1 MCVVERDQ
9 HLSGR
14 AIGAHQSSKATG
26 PVIRVH
32 GEVAQTHFFLS
43 TLHPIQILFVV
54 NVDVDVDV
62 DVDGLPP
69 VAVRCKLRYMSEK
82 SSNISKRRRT
92 ARAKDNADY
101 VAKRAEVLGAAATL
115 FKEQGFHS
123 TRLVDVAREAG
134 LDRATIY
141 YYAGSKEELLQDI
154 VGGVLDTAIS
164 AAEALRA
171 DETLTGMH
179 RLHTIFLTL
188 MTSYEENYPA
198 TFVYIQEQMHQV
210 GVQET
215 EWAQAIVKRTRLFDR
230 MLIEFIQQGI
240 SEGDLRSDIP
250 PRVHE
255 NALFGMLNW
264 THRWFVPGKGL
275 TGPEVAEYFWSIY
288 TGGALT
294 DSGRS
299 KARNTAPILRAVTG

>member
-1 MCVVERDQ
+1 MND
-9 HLSGR
+9 
-14 AIGAHQSSKATG
+14 
-26 PVIRVH
+26 
-32 GEVAQTHFFLS
+32 
-43 TLHPIQILFVV
+43 
-54 NVDVDVDV
+54 
-62 DVDGLPP
+62 
-69 VAVRCKLRYMSEK
+69 K

-92 ARAKDNADY
+92 ARAKDSADY

-115 FKEQGFHS
+115 FKQQGFHS

-154 VGGVLDTAIS
+154 VGGVLDTAI
-164 AAEALRA
+164 AAAQELGA
-171 DETLTGMH
+171 DVTLTGMQ
-179 RLHTIFLTL
+179 RLHQIFVIL

-215 EWAQAIVKRTRLFDR
+215 EWAKAILKRTRLFDQ
-230 MLIEFIQQGI
+230 MLINFIKEGI
-240 SEGDLRSDIP
+240 EEGDLRSDIP
-250 PRVHE
+250 PRLHE

-264 THRWFVPGKGL
+264 THRWFVPGGGL
-275 TGPEVAEYFWSIY
+275 TGRQVAETFWSIY

-294 DSGRS
+294 DSGRKKMGTS
-299 KARNTAPILRAVTG
+299 DPLLSVVNG

>member
-1 MCVVERDQ
+1 MPPTCVE
-9 HLSGR
+9 
-14 AIGAHQSSKATG
+14 
-26 PVIRVH
+26 
-32 GEVAQTHFFLS
+32 
-43 TLHPIQILFVV
+43 
-54 NVDVDVDV
+54 
-62 DVDGLPP
+62 
-69 VAVRCKLRYMSEK
+69 CKFGGMNDK

-92 ARAKDNADY
+92 ARAKDSADY

-115 FKEQGFHS
+115 FKQQGFHS

-154 VGGVLDTAIS
+154 VGGVLDTAIA
-164 AAEALRA
+164 AAEELRSNA
-171 DETLTGMH
+171 ALTGMQ
-179 RLHTIFLTL
+179 RLHQIFVIL

-215 EWAQAIVKRTRLFDR
+215 EWAQLIMKRTRLFDR
-230 MLIEFIQQGI
+230 MLIDFIKEGI
-240 SEGDLRSDIP
+240 EDGDLRSDIP
-250 PRVHE
+250 PRLHE

-264 THRWFVPGKGL
+264 THRWFVPGGSL
-275 TGPEVAEYFWSIY
+275 TGRQVAESFWSIY

-294 DSGRS
+294 DAGRAKMLPSPPVLSAVSG
-299 KARNTAPILRAVTG
+299 

>member
-1 MCVVERDQ
+1 MD
-9 HLSGR
+9 
-14 AIGAHQSSKATG
+14 
-26 PVIRVH
+26 
-32 GEVAQTHFFLS
+32 
-43 TLHPIQILFVV
+43 
-54 NVDVDVDV
+54 D
-62 DVDGLPP
+62 
-69 VAVRCKLRYMSEK
+69 K
-82 SSNISKRRRT
+82 SSNISKRRKS

-154 VGGVLDTAIS
+154 VGGVLDTAIA
-164 AAEALRA
+164 AAETLRSDA
-171 DETLTGMH
+171 QLSGLQ
-179 RLHTIFLTL
+179 RLYHIFVTL
-188 MTSYEENYPA
+188 MKSYEENYPA

-215 EWAQAIVKRTRLFDR
+215 EWAQEIMKRTRLFDR
-230 MLIEFIQQGI
+230 MLLDFIGEGI
-240 SEGDLRSDIP
+240 AQGDLRADIP
-250 PRVHE
+250 PRLHE

-264 THRWFVPGKGL
+264 THRWFVPGGGL
-275 TGPEVAEYFWSIY
+275 TGGQVAESFWSIY

-294 DSGRS
+294 KAGRAKVEPEPVPLS
-299 KARNTAPILRAVTG
+299 AAAD

>member
-1 MCVVERDQ
+1 MD
-9 HLSGR
+9 
-14 AIGAHQSSKATG
+14 
-26 PVIRVH
+26 
-32 GEVAQTHFFLS
+32 
-43 TLHPIQILFVV
+43 
-54 NVDVDVDV
+54 D
-62 DVDGLPP
+62 
-69 VAVRCKLRYMSEK
+69 K

-115 FKEQGFHS
+115 FKQQGFHS

-154 VGGVLDTAIS
+154 VGGVLDTAIA
-164 AAEALRA
+164 AAEEFRA
-171 DETLTGMH
+171 NAALTGMQ
-179 RLHTIFLTL
+179 RLHHIFVTL
-188 MTSYEENYPA
+188 MASYEENYPA

-215 EWAQAIVKRTRLFDR
+215 EWAQAIMKRTRLFDR
-230 MLIEFIQQGI
+230 MLIDFIQEGI
-240 SEGDLRSDIP
+240 DEGDLRSDIP
-250 PRVHE
+250 PRLHE

-264 THRWFVPGKGL
+264 THRWFVPGGGL
-275 TGPEVAEYFWSIY
+275 TGRQVAETFWSIY

-294 DSGRS
+294 EVGRS
-299 KARNTAPILRAVTG
+299 KILASSPVLSAVTC